1 MKQTLKIHP
10 ADNVAVLLTDNT
22 PVAPRGHK
30 IALRN
35 IAKGEPV
42 VKYGFPIGRA
52 TQDIAEGEWVHSN
65 NLATALGANEEYTY
79 NP

>member
-1 MKQTLKIHP
+1 MKQTLQLHP
-10 ADNVAVLLTDNT
+10 ADNVAVILTDNNS
-22 PVAPRGHK
+22 VAPRGHK

-52 TQDIAEGEWVHSN
+52 TQNIAEGEWGSFPQPCDS
-65 NLATALGANEEYTY
+65 LGRQRGVYL
-79 NP
+79 P